1 MTAALERLIDQVM
14 HLRDQALAF
23 ESAHQHLLEQVAEH
37 YRNSARNLMHYLAL
51 RQRDLRDLQNEL
63 AALGLSSLGRSESH
77 TLHTL
82 HGVLRA
88 LHCLAGH
95 SVDLDDTIVPVT
107 FRTGALLLDEHT
119 HRLFGEAAGKR
130 PVRIMVTMPSEG
142 AGSILISWVGGALVA
157 DLIEPSRRASAYAL
171 LRMIANLGVAI
182 GPAIGGF
189 IVSASY
195 SLAFALG
202 GAAQILF
209 ALLVLLWARETR
221 PQTLEASRRSF
232 WGEGYEGILKD
243 RPFLAFCGFYT
254 LAGMAYS
261 LMMVLLPVYVKENFG
276 VPERLYGFIMTTNA
290 AMVVAFQYGITRL
303 AARFRELPVLVA
315 GSLFYALGVGSV
327 ALGRSFPAFLFS
339 MVLLTIGEMLMI
351 PTATTWTANRAPVE
365 ARGRYMS
372 VYGLTWGVGFGIGP
386 VLGGM
391 LHDQLG
397 PAAIW
402 WGGAGMALLGAL
414 GFLWLASR
422 PTAPAPD
429 VSISAQ

>member
-1 MTAALERLIDQVM
+1 MPQWSWRKHYPWEFWLLFWGTWL
-14 HLRDQALAF
+14 
-23 ESAHQHLLEQVAEH
+23 SATGGSMVWPFLTL
-37 YRNSARNLMHYLAL
+37 YL
-51 RQRDLRDLQNEL
+51 RQRL
-63 AALGLSSLGRSESH
+63 AAPLTLITSLLTLNAAMGLATTAIAGLVVDRFGRKGAMVVGLLGGGLAMLGMIPATSL
-77 TLHTL
+77 LAWA
-82 HGVLRA
+82 VLMA
-88 LHCLAGH
+88 FMG
-95 SVDLDDTIVPVT
+95 
-107 FRTGALLLDEHT
+107 G
-119 HRLFGEAAGKR
+119 FGPIYR
-130 PVRIMVTMPSEG
+130 
-142 AGSILISWVGGALVA
+142 VGGDAMVA